1 MLSLNILLKEEE
13 EESTFLTEYE
23 IHTILENLHK
33 SFKGYDFGEEE
44 VVLFIPSNNDGW
56 TVVFTVSKTIEVFES
71 PRSILD
77 QCTFEFT
84 TLEEADFN
92 IRIKE
97 I

>member
-13 EESTFLTEYE
+13 ESRFLTEYE

-33 SFKGYDFGEEE
+33 SFKGYDFRDEEL
-44 VVLFIPSNNDGW
+44 VFFIPSNNDGW
-56 TVVFTVSKTIEVFES
+56 IVVFTASKTIEVYES

-77 QCTFEFT
+77 TCQFEFT
-84 TLEEADFN
+84 TLEEADFD